1 MENQDY
7 TFPWKVTNR
16 HHTQTSKQE
25 KYGAYQEEKSE
36 KSLQIKYMLSKLVA
50 NQKIEKVEK
59 MSIVL
64 GQQLWAFSYLFV
76 ESLVLG

>member
-36 KSLQIKYMLSKLVA
+36 KSLQIKDMLSKLAA
-50 NQKIEKVEK
+50 N
-59 MSIVL
+59 
-64 GQQLWAFSYLFV
+64 
-76 ESLVLG
+76 